1 MKKNIIWLIS
11 FLAAVSHFVL
21 ADDVAIKRTLN
32 KMSIE
37 TEDIHPSPIVGLSAV
52 ITNQGLIYVT
62 EDGKYLLEGPIYD
75 LSGQMPINVT
85 NQILAKKIESMSD
98 QMIIFKSAE
107 EKYLVTIFTDVTCG
121 YCKKFHQDIGEY
133 NKNGITVRYLAFPRN
148 GLHEESAKAM
158 TSIWCS
164 TNPKKAFTDALK
176 GEIVSPIEKC
186 KMVDIAAQFNIGH
199 MLGINGT
206 PALVLEDGT
215 VIPGYMAADDLVK
228 ELEKLKKNNNKFP

>member
-11 FLAAVSHFVL
+11 FLTAVSHFVL
-21 ADDVAIKRTLN
+21 ADDVAIKRALN

-37 TEDIHPSPIVGLSAV
+37 TENIHPSPIVGLSTV
-52 ITNQGLIYVT
+52 ITNQGLVYVT

-75 LSGQMPINVT
+75 LSGRMPINVT

-98 QMIIFKSAE
+98 QMIIFKAQD
-107 EKYLVTIFTDVTCG
+107 EKHFVTIFTDITCG

-148 GLHEESAKAM
+148 GLYQESAKVM

-164 TNPKKAFTDALK
+164 DNRQKALTDALK
-176 GEIVSPIEKC
+176 GEMVSPIEKC
-186 KMVDIAAQFNIGH
+186 KTVDIAAQFNVGH

-206 PALVLEDGT
+206 PSLVLEDGT

-228 ELEKLKKNNNKFP
+228 ELEKLKKK

>member
-11 FLAAVSHFVL
+11 FLAAVSDSVL
-21 ADDVAIKRTLN
+21 ADDAAIKRTLN

-37 TEDIHPSPIVGLSAV
+37 TENIHPSPIVGLSTV
-52 ITNQGLIYVT
+52 ITNQGLVYVT

-75 LSGQMPINVT
+75 LSGRMPINVT

-98 QMIIFKSAE
+98 QMIIFKSPE
-107 EKYLVTIFTDVTCG
+107 EKYLVTIFTDITCS
-121 YCKKFHQDIGEY
+121 YCKKFHQEIEEY
-133 NKNGITVRYLAFPRN
+133 NKKGITIRYLAFPRN
-148 GLHEESAKAM
+148 GLNQESAKAM

-164 TNPKKAFTDALK
+164 ANREKVFTGAFK
-176 GEIVSPIEKC
+176 GEMVSPIKKC
-186 KMVDIAAQFNIGH
+186 KTVDIAAQFNIGH

-215 VIPGYMAADDLVK
+215 VIPGYMTADDLIK
-228 ELEKLKKNNNKFP
+228 ELEKLKKK